1 MKNQIE
7 EKKNEMLGIARKYG
21 IESEETLKISKELD
35 KLILIYQKQIN
46 QDWYLIASVMAKI
59 LRDPLQF
66 NYNIYHICNQ

>member
-1 MKNQIE
+1 MKNRIE

-46 QDWYLIASVMAKI
+46 QD
-59 LRDPLQF
+59 
-66 NYNIYHICNQ
+66 